1 MVPSST
7 HRIGKRHA
15 KRLLSL
21 NTEIPFLPQLVVLS
35 LASFQGRFPLLPV
48 QAQLPGRVATV
59 QVRLNRRWLCRFA
72 VITRR
77 ICQVVPPILGRVWLA
92 HAQENQQQ
100 KLQLKETG
108 HISTPGQFLSRHRC
122 GTCPEIELP
131 RLIVLFQK

>member
-1 MVPSST
+1 MVPSSA
-7 HRIGKRHA
+7 HRIRKRHG

-48 QAQLPGRVATV
+48 QPQLPGRVATV
-59 QVRLNRRWLCRFA
+59 QVRLNRQWLRQFA
-72 VITRR
+72 TVTCR

-100 KLQLKETG
+100 KLQIKETD
-108 HISTPGQFLSRHRC
+108 HISTLGQFLSRHRC
-122 GTCPEIELP
+122 GTRPEIEPP
-131 RLIVLFQK
+131 RLIVCLQK